1 MCGSD
6 HAACG
11 DPSTTI
17 AIDQRL
23 EVATM
28 GGTLK
33 KYTVKMPN
41 GTETVMKLNDEDV
54 KRYGDDATPADGSSA
69 KSRPAANKARTPA
82 NKAASAQS
90 SKDE

>member
-11 DPSTTI
+11 DPSATI

-28 GGTLK
+28 GGPLK
-33 KYTVKMPN
+33 KYTVTMPN
-41 GTETVMKLNDEDV
+41 GTETVMKLNDDDA
-54 KRYGDDATPADGSSA
+54 KRYGDNAKPADGSTA
-69 KSRPAANKARTPA
+69 KSRSAANKARTPA